1 MPDAGRDA
9 PHSKQGLRTIM
20 SPPAL
25 GSWSLDSASLQLSLD
40 PVEPSH
46 HLGPVAPPCGPE
58 LPHHPRERLPGN
70 VEVNNLCVSRLFR
83 VAVQGQ
89 HNAIREHLAVA
100 VVGFRVEQ
108 IQHALLAHSAP
119 PIARTRFSTISSRAA
134 SRSCHACVYR
144 PRRNSPITSSSSC
157 SASVAS
163 TVRIVTAVIRHTPRT
178 DTASRARSPW
188 PRRAGSPGTRR
199 SALPGA
205 RARCRRRGPRR
216 RGTRGSRGR
225 AAALPGP
232 GRSLRR
238 LPLRRLFEA
247 VIVLSQAAPTEWS
260 PKTRRAFVLAFCG

>member
-119 PIARTRFSTISSRAA
+119 PIARTRLSTISS
-134 SRSCHACVYR
+134 
-144 PRRNSPITSSSSC
+144 C
-157 SASVAS
+157 SARCSRHSRVTIGSHALGSTWTRTAPPPPGTSFPASLASSARIVAS
-163 TVRIVTAVIRHTPRT
+163 VIRHTPRT
-178 DTASRARSPW
+178 DTASRARSPAT
-188 PRRAGSPGTRR
+188 RRGGSPGR
-199 SALPGA
+199 
-205 RARCRRRGPRR
+205 
-216 RGTRGSRGR
+216 
-225 AAALPGP
+225 
-232 GRSLRR
+232 
-238 LPLRRLFEA
+238 
-247 VIVLSQAAPTEWS
+247 
-260 PKTRRAFVLAFCG
+260 